1 MTTVGILHPGSM
13 GAAVAAQA
21 RQQGAE
27 VLWCTEGRSE
37 ASRSR
42 ALHYGLIAASN
53 LAELCGQCD
62 VIISLCPPANAVEVA
77 ASVAAEAYAGTY
89 VDANAIS
96 PAHMAQIGDIVGA
109 TAAAVVDG
117 SVIGSPPS
125 ESKQPRLYLS
135 GPEAES
141 AAVAR
146 LFDGSAV
153 RPLLLDGG
161 IGKASALKLAYSS
174 YQKASR
180 VLAAVSY
187 ALASDH
193 GVEEEL
199 LDIARGRTSSYLTET
214 AYFPKTAARA
224 WRWAPEMREAARALD
239 DARLPAA
246 LMEASAEILERWA
259 ALKDQPLK
267 LGDALEG
274 LHSANDG

>member
-1 MTTVGILHPGSM
+1 MTTLGILHPGSM

-21 RQQGAE
+21 RRQGAE
-27 VLWCTEGRSE
+27 VLWCPEGRSE
-37 ASRSR
+37 ASQNR
-42 ALHYGLIAASN
+42 ALRYGLTAASN

-77 ASVAAEAYAGTY
+77 ASVAAESFTGTY

-96 PAHMAQIGDIVGA
+96 PGHMTQIVDIIGP

-141 AAVAR
+141 TAVAQ
-146 LFDGSAV
+146 LFHGSAV
-153 RPLLLDGG
+153 RPLFLEGG

-174 YQKASR
+174 YQKAGR

-214 AYFPKTAARA
+214 GYFPKTAARA
-224 WRWAPEMREAARALD
+224 WRWAPEMREVASALD
-239 DARLPAA
+239 DAQLPAA
-246 LMEASAEILERWA
+246 LMEASAEVLERWA
-259 ALKDQPLK
+259 ALKDQPLN
-267 LGDALEG
+267 LRDALEG
-274 LHSANDG
+274 LHSASDG